1 MRKNYF
7 FLKRTGF
14 TLIELLVVIAIIAIL
29 AGLLLPA
36 LEKARK
42 RAQAASCMNNLK
54 TLGMAFQMYIND
66 YDERFPPLEYPAE
79 PVGSTYYVKIWP
91 TLLAPY
97 LNIKLGPRMSYSS
110 TTLYDGIPR
119 NSVFFCP
126 ANTWNANA
134 KYVSGWTITYGYND
148 MAFEDADR
156 SSLSRWTI
164 NGVWQGSGQKYTRLK
179 YPSRQL
185 VLADISYNCG
195 SGWSDGYI
203 NPGSYRIYA
212 YWVSPRHSGF
222 VNVLYADWHVQAD
235 HILYLWRAS
244 RYGTPWWCNNP
255 WTQST
260 APGHGPNDPYPYWL
274 PKW

>member
-1 MRKNYF
+1 MKRKLF
-7 FLKRTGF
+7 FSKRAGF

-42 RAQAASCMNNLK
+42 RAQAASCINNLK

-66 YDERFPPLEYPAE
+66 YDERFPPLEYPPE
-79 PVGSTYYVKIWP
+79 SVSGGTYVKIWP

-97 LNIKLGPRMSYSS
+97 LNIKLGPLMAYSS
-110 TTLYDGIPR
+110 STLYDGLPR

-126 ANTWNANA
+126 ANTFAA
-134 KYVSGWTITYGYND
+134 RAIYISGWTTTYGYND
-148 MAFEDADR
+148 AGFEDGDR

-164 NGVWQGSGQKYTRLK
+164 NGVWQGSGQKYSRLK

-185 VLADISYNCG
+185 VLVDVTYWG
-195 SGWSDGYI
+195 GDGYTRE
-203 NPGSYRIYA
+203 GCYRLYTYIYL
-212 YWVSPRHSGF
+212 SPRHSGF
-222 VNVLYADWHVQAD
+222 ANVLYADWHVEPT
-235 HILYLWRAS
+235 HILYLWQADRH
-244 RYGTPWWCNNP
+244 GTPWWCNNP
-255 WTQST
+255 YTKWT
-260 APGHGPNDPYPYWL
+260 NDPWPYWM